1 MTRGE
6 TEQVKVHYK
15 GNSEDFIVLA
25 ESVDAVKAFQK
36 GPDSTT
42 PLVDIV
48 NSFDVFVTNKHGAQ
62 GQLNRA
68 SKAQLENEF
77 GTSNADD
84 VVKAVLEKGSV
95 QESAFPGRQGDRNP
109 ANAAGA

>member
-1 MTRGE
+1 MTRAE

-15 GNSEDFIVLA
+15 GNTEDFIVLA
-25 ESVDAVKAFQK
+25 ESMDAVKEFK
-36 GPDSTT
+36 KNPSGSTV

-77 GTSNADD
+77 GTHNEDD
-84 VVKAVLEKGSV
+84 VVKKVLEKGDV
-95 QESAFPGRQGDRNP
+95 QEGSVSSS
-109 ANAAGA
+109 